1 MPIHSSNDRKIID
14 SWHRN
19 AAPWSLA
26 IREDQIESRTLATN
40 QAIVDAIV
48 SRSARTLLDIGCG
61 EGWLAREL
69 SARGMEVLGTDV
81 VPALI
86 EQARAT
92 GGGRFEV
99 MSYEDMATG
108 KLREKFDAAVCNFSL
123 LGDASVTNLFR
134 ALPAL
139 LNPNGSLLIQTL
151 HPVAGCG
158 EHRYQDGW
166 REGSWA
172 GFSGDFAD
180 APPWYFRTM
189 ETWLRLYTD
198 HGFEL
203 REVREPIHPKTG
215 KPASVLFIGVVAGRP
230 PIGR

>member
-1 MPIHSSNDRKIID
+1 MPVPPSNDQKIID

-19 AAPWSLA
+19 SHPWTVA
-26 IREDQIESRTLATN
+26 VREGQIESRTLMTN

-48 SRSARTLLDIGCG
+48 SRCARTLLDIGCG

-69 SARGMEVLGTDV
+69 ITRGMEVLGIDI

-86 EQARAT
+86 EQARAA

-99 MSYEDMATG
+99 ISYEELAAG
-108 KLREKFDAAVCNFSL
+108 KLREKFDVAVCNFSL
-123 LGDASVTNLFR
+123 LGDASVTDLFR
-134 ALPAL
+134 TLPAL
-139 LNPNGSLLIQTL
+139 LNPNGSLLVQTL
-151 HPVAGCG
+151 HPVASCSD
-158 EHRYQDGW
+158 HRYQDGW

-180 APPWYFRTM
+180 APPWYFRTL
-189 ETWLRLYTD
+189 ETWARLYTD

-203 REVREPIHPKTG
+203 REVREPLHPTTG
-215 KPASVLFIGVVAGRP
+215 KPASVLFIGVLASHRP
-230 PIGR
+230 TG